1 MKLLSRILLILLV
14 LLVITA
20 IAGYFGLQY
29 QKPSYEG
36 TVSLPGLNKRVDVW
50 YDEFGIPH
58 IYAEN
63 EVDAHYA
70 LGYVHAQDRLFQ
82 MELIRRVS
90 RGELA
95 EVLGPN
101 LAKTD
106 RFYRTIGIGETAKK
120 AAEVFLEK
128 DDNDPVKKAALAY
141 LEGVNA
147 FMQQG
152 PSPIEFHILD
162 IPLRPFTIEDTYSI
176 FGYMAFSFAQAFRT
190 DPLLQRIL
198 DRHGS
203 DYLNDLDVH
212 WHPKA
217 EKIPVWGRNAQTKT
231 TTNGFDINQLFN
243 TLPVP
248 PWIGSNSWVIGPL
261 KTKSGKV
268 ILSNDTHMGFAQP
281 SVWYEAHIEC
291 PEVSLY
297 GNYLAGVPFA
307 IIGHNRYMSI
317 GLTMFEND
325 DMDFYVEKVN
335 PDNPN
340 QFWFINQWEEV
351 QVRTETIK
359 IKDTEDLVFEVKKGR
374 HGPIVNEAIEDVA
387 LTTDEPVALWWVY
400 NEFLPRNLEA
410 SYQLGRAQSME
421 QAREAVSMG
430 HAPGLN
436 VMYGDIDGNI
446 AWWTMAKLPIRPDH
460 VNSKLLLDGSSGE
473 DEILGYVDFI
483 DNPQSENPEI
493 GYLYSANNQPDTTA
507 GILHPGYYIP
517 EDRAKRIVEILNQTD
532 EWDMEMAKEMINDV
546 QSPVLPVMAKEIV
559 RLLDER
565 YGKGLEEEL
574 EPQVLNILHNWNG
587 DNQLDNIAPTI
598 FAKLSYHITAFAMKD
613 ELGEVDFETMLRTH
627 LIKRTLPILLFND
640 ESVWW
645 DNIETKDH
653 IESREEIISFAFSW
667 SMRELLLGLGDDI
680 NQWQWEKV
688 HFIEHPHALG
698 QVEAFRSFFNV
709 GPFPINGNTEVL
721 NNQMFTMTAEGRYM
735 VKGGPAK
742 RRIID
747 FSDIEHSI
755 SVLPTGQSGNF
766 MSPHYD
772 DQAQMFVKGEF
783 RLQKMNEKEI
793 KEKKSKRLK
802 LRP

>member
-1 MKLLSRILLILLV
+1 MKLLARGLLILLILLV
-14 LLVITA
+14 
-20 IAGYFGLQY
+20 IAGVAGYIGLNY

-36 TVSLPGLNKRVDVW
+36 TVRLPGLDKKVDVW
-50 YDEFGIPH
+50 YDEYGIPH
-58 IYAEN
+58 IYANN
-63 EVDAHYA
+63 EVDAQYA

-120 AAEVFLEK
+120 AANAFLK
-128 DDNDPVKKAALAY
+128 LDDNDPVKKAALAY
-141 LEGVNA
+141 LEGVNT
-147 FMQQG
+147 FMNQG
-152 PSPIEFHILD
+152 PSPLEFHILD
-162 IPLRPFTIEDTYSI
+162 IPLRPFTIEDTYAI

-190 DPLLQRIL
+190 DPLLQRIM
-198 DRHGS
+198 DRHGIE
-203 DYLNDLDVH
+203 YLNDLDVH

-217 EKIPVWGRNAQTKT
+217 EKIPVWGRNPQPQTT
-231 TTNGFDINQLFN
+231 ATGFNINQLFH

-248 PWIGSNSWVIGPL
+248 PWIGSNSWVIGPK

-291 PEVSLY
+291 PELSLY

-317 GLTMFEND
+317 GLTMMEND
-325 DMDFYVEKVN
+325 DMDFYVEKMN

-340 QFWFINQWEEV
+340 QSWFIDHWEDMK
-351 QVRTETIK
+351 VRTETIH
-359 IKDTEDLVFEVKKGR
+359 IKDAEDLIFEVKTGR
-374 HGPIVNEAIEDVA
+374 HGPIVNEAIDDIGI
-387 LTTDEPVALWWVY
+387 TTDEPVSMWWVY

-410 SYQLGRAQSME
+410 SYRLGRAQSMQ
-421 QAREAVSMG
+421 QAREAVAMG

-446 AWWTMAKLPIRPDH
+446 AWWTMAKLPIRPNH
-460 VNSKLLLDGSSGE
+460 INSKLLLDGSSGE
-473 DEILGYVDFI
+473 DEILGYVDFN
-483 DNPQSENPEI
+483 DNPQSENPEV

-507 GILHPGYYIP
+507 GILHAGYYIP
-517 EDRAKRIVEILNQTD
+517 EDRAKRIVEILNQPGKLD
-532 EWDMEMAKEMINDV
+532 LEAAKKMILDV
-546 QSPVLPVMAKEIV
+546 QSPVQPMMAKEIV
-559 RLLDER
+559 KLVRGNEDSD
-565 YGKGLEEEL
+565 LEKQAL
-574 EPQVLNILHNWNG
+574 EILQNWDGN
-587 DNQLDNIAPTI
+587 NQLKDIAPTI
-598 FAKLSYHITAFAMKD
+598 FAKLNYQITAHALKD
-613 ELGEVDFETMLRTH
+613 ELGEADFETMLRTH
-627 LIKRTLPILLFND
+627 LIKRTMPILLFND
-640 ESVWW
+640 KSAWW
-645 DNIETKDH
+645 DDLSTTNEK
-653 IESREEIISFAFSW
+653 ESRQERIIAAFKQSIA
-667 SMRELLLGLGDDI
+667 ELSTQLGSDI
-680 NQWQWEKV
+680 HQWQWEKV

-721 NNQMFTMTAEGRYM
+721 NNQMFTMTGEGTYM

-742 RRIID
+742 RRIVD
-747 FSDIEHSI
+747 FSDIEHSV

-772 DQAQMFVKGEF
+772 DQAQMFVNGEF
-783 RLQKMNEKEI
+783 RLQKMNQKEI
-793 KEKKSKRLK
+793 MGKESHLLK
-802 LRP
+802 LRPQ